1 MSQYSSL
8 IITNL
13 GMQLYKKS
21 LKASSTLII
30 SSILAVQNNKFKTMS
45 IEQLQSLNIE
55 NRDFG
60 TLGKTADMMTSIA
73 DFDYNQ
79 PVETAMELSASI
91 DNATGIENGM
101 TIDGIVLVTDD
112 PFSGNS
118 IPFAVS
124 KAIDPEIIPPK
135 KDDDITYTFTADLL
149 LNIDRTD
156 KISVKYSPNGLV
168 KRKELEKHE
177 EEAADKYARKI
188 DTYTKIETNRE
199 IQNAKPKKLKW
210 GTEINGGYI
219 NNPRDPQGEF
229 NFGYDYDTLYLNPKS
244 FLESITYSLAK
255 DEYLLISHAQLTQA
269 LKDYGAVKK
278 ISSLNPDSAGNINLD
293 DKYLSKNDPS
303 VVKTSDLMDLKFR
316 KSTVVPNGVDRSF
329 KTLYYTD
336 QFNNCIDLANVDML
350 NAVSATKADKSTL
363 SEELDK
369 KANKTDLDKK
379 MDLKVTD
386 IDTYNASKYNLNT
399 DLFSQ
404 KALEGRYSFVTT
416 AASQSLGIPKEVR
429 FVPFYLQIT
438 NFDTF
443 QEQVIVASNSL
454 VPTIYRR
461 IIGRNT
467 TNKRTWYKFAGT
479 PVEE

>member
-21 LKASSTLII
+21 LKANSTLII

-60 TLGKTADMMTSIA
+60 TLGKTADMMINTA

-135 KDDDITYTFTADLL
+135 RDDDITYTFTADLL
-149 LNIDRTD
+149 LNVNRTD
-156 KISVKYSPNGLV
+156 KISVKYSPDGLV
-168 KRKELEKHE
+168 KRKDLEKHA

-199 IQNAKPKKLKW
+199 IQNAQFKEVVFW
-210 GTEINGGYI
+210 DRWTRSDG
-219 NNPRDPQGEF
+219 
-229 NFGYDYDTLYLNPKS
+229 
-244 FLESITYSLAK
+244 LESSQPGGQFGPRGTF
-255 DEYLLISHAQLTQA
+255 ELL
-269 LKDYGAVKK
+269 D
-278 ISSLNPDSAGNINLD
+278 AGNKKEKVLKIYGNELVKSLSGVGVYPSKKEGFLVNHKQLD
-293 DKYLSKNDPS
+293 E
-303 VVKTSDLMDLKFR
+303 DLGK
-316 KSTVVPNGVDRSF
+316 
-329 KTLYYTD
+329 
-336 QFNNCIDLANVDML
+336 
-350 NAVSATKADKSTL
+350 KAD
-363 SEELDK
+363 
-369 KANKTDLDKK
+369 KTDLDKK
-379 MDLKVTD
+379 MDLKVTN
-386 IDTYNASKYNLNT
+386 IDSSNADKYNLNT
-399 DLFSQ
+399 DLIY
-404 KALEGRYSFVTT
+404 KTAKEGRYSF
-416 AASQSLGIPKEVR
+416 ASTVISEPLRLPEEVKS
-429 FVPFYLQIT
+429 VPFYLQIT
-438 NFDTF
+438 NFGAF
-443 QEQVIVASNSL
+443 QEQKIIASNNL
-454 VPTIYRR
+454 VPIIYRR
-461 IIGRNT
+461 IIGTNVE
-467 TNKRTWYKFAGT
+467 NKRTWYKFAGT
-479 PVEE
+479 PVEK